1 MAGQL
6 SNIESQAI
14 TLEQLHTDV
23 MTGSLAADDQS
34 AGSSTMQR
42 SFVALLTVA
51 SHSNTGRLALDQP
64 GSASGRQLIL
74 SAHMEAGGVRASFA
88 TAP

>member
-1 MAGQL
+1 MDESEIQWGQQCL
-6 SNIESQAI
+6 CAVNCCDTFYARCL
-14 TLEQLHTDV
+14 TRC
-23 MTGSLAADDQS
+23 GSV
-34 AGSSTMQR
+34 QR